1 MSATGRAAGCAR
13 TIAGTGPGAACRAT
27 ASSHRQYG
35 EPAPVVLPRLAHEHP
50 RGGSHLDEPADAD
63 PPPPEPGTALAAGF
77 PPRDPLPRGRPPR
90 RASAHGAPA
99 E

>member
-50 RGGSHLDEPADAD
+50 RGGSHLDEPVDAD
-63 PPPPEPGTALAAGF
+63 PRPREPGTALAVGVLQ
-77 PPRDPLPRGRPPR
+77 RDQLARGRTAR
-90 RASAHGAPA
+90 RLELADRAA
-99 E
+99 